1 MSQDEDHHEEVHDE
15 DVDNS
20 EPPPEDDHH
29 HGEPWVENIFK
40 TNGEMP
46 LHSPEKT

>member
-1 MSQDEDHHEEVHDE
+1 M
-15 DVDNS
+15 DVDNKD
-20 EPPPEDDHH
+20 PEDEDEHH

-46 LHSPEKT
+46 LHSPEAVVAELAYVKKDI